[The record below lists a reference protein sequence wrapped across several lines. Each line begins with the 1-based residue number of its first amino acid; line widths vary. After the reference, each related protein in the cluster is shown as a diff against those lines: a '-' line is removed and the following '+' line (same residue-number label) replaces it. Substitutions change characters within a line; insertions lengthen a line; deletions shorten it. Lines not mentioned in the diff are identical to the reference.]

1 MDGLQTT
8 ESRPF
13 SAGFGPVLLLLLA
26 SYFVAALGGDT
37 PWGRPLVLAL
47 LATTC
52 FLALR
57 AAPLRPPHFRAASW
71 GLLVV
76 AVVAVTIALVGRAET
91 ATLVG
96 SLLGALLVIVAPVA
110 IARRLV
116 RHPDVTVDSFY
127 GAVCIYLMLAM
138 FFASIYAF
146 LGAALDQPFFVQVDE
161 ARNVDYL
168 YFSFVTITTT
178 GYGDLTARADVGR
191 MVAVTEAI
199 SGQLYLI
206 SVVAIVVQG
215 LAERRRAGKRGDD

>member
-1 MDGLQTT
+1 MDDLQTT

-26 SYFVAALGGDT
+26 SYFGAALGGDT
-37 PWGRPLVLAL
+37 SWARPLVLAL

-57 AAPLRPPHFRAASW
+57 AASLRPPHFRAASW

-76 AVVAVTIALVGRAET
+76 VVVAVIVSLVGRAEM

-96 SLLGALLVIVAPVA
+96 ALVGALLVIVAPAA

-138 FFASIYAF
+138 SFASIYAF
-146 LGAALDQPFFVQVDE
+146 LGVALDQPFFVQVDE

-178 GYGDLTARADVGR
+178 GYGDLTARADLGR

-199 SGQLYLI
+199 TGQLYLI

-215 LAERRRAGKRGDD
+215 LAQRRRAGKRDD